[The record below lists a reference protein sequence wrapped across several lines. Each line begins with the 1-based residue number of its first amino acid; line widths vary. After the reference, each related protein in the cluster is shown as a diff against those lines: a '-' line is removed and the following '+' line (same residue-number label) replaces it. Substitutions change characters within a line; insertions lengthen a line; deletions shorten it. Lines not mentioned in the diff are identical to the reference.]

1 MFGYKK
7 DLSPLEKTKSKNFED
22 LMATTNWEF

>member
-7 DLSPLEKTKSKNFED
+7 DLSPLEKNKNKNFED
-22 LMATTNWEF
+22 LMSSTNWEF